1 MGRKNRDLLSLPPQ
15 QMEAAQGAL
24 KRSGCLKS
32 HLSLCLQLNPT
43 DYITV
48 WCWLAFVCDKL
59 LLKFTFLQKKML
71 SEGWSSRSEGC
82 AASFQQVLRDTSLC
96 WFPPQNCF
104 RCVSFFSPVAAELAQ
119 FAFTGL
125 MFFLFGH
132 TEVLEG
138 LNYTLLWKDLWFGIW
153 FCSSCAQSSL
163 QTNKLSHH
171 SSEKLTI

>member
-1 MGRKNRDLLSLPPQ
+1 MGRKNGDLFSLPPQ

-24 KRSGCLKS
+24 KCSGCLKS

-48 WCWLAFVCDKL
+48 WCWLTFVCDKL
-59 LLKFTFLQKKML
+59 LLKFTFLQKKNVEWGL
-71 SEGWSSRSEGC
+71 VLKKWGVRCIFPTSSKRYLT
-82 AASFQQVLRDTSLC
+82 VLG
-96 WFPPQNCF
+96 PPQNCF

-138 LNYTLLWKDLWFGIW
+138 LNSTLPWKDLWFSIW

-163 QTNKLSHH
+163 QTNKLWHH